1 MKHIVFF
8 YERTSKMYKTCS
20 RCGKIHDF
28 NKKCYKDKQTRGLS
42 DADKF
47 RKTYKWHKK
56 SEDIR
61 SRDKHPCRCCIA
73 NVYDTHTQFN
83 FNKLEVHHIVP
94 IEEDFSLR
102 LDDENLITLCS
113 YHHKLAE
120 DGIIPR
126 YILSKLTNPDAN
138 LEEIKEMVEGNN
150 IPPTF

>member
-1 MKHIVFF
+1 
-8 YERTSKMYKTCS
+8 MYKTCS

-61 SRDKHPCRCCIA
+61 CRDKHLCRCCIA
-73 NVYDTHTQFN
+73 NIYDTHTQFN

-102 LDDENLITLCS
+102 LDDDNLITLCS
-113 YHHKLAE
+113 YHHKLA
-120 DGIIPR
+120 DNNVIPR
-126 YILSKLTNPDAN
+126 SILYKLINCN
-138 LEEIKEMVEGNN
+138 CNFEEIRQEVGLLT
-150 IPPTF
+150 IPPAF